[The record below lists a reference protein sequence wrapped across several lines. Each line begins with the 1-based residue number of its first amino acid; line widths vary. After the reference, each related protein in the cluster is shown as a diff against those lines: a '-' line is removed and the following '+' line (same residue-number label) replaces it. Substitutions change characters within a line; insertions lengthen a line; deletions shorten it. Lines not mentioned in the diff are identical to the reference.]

1 MRRIH
6 LVTLF
11 FVLALAALFFSIEFD
26 RQSQRNFSVTFFDI
40 GQGDAAL
47 IQFADGTK
55 ILVDCGPDK
64 KILAKLGETLS
75 FYDNTIDYLIVSHP
89 DLDHYGGCLDV
100 LKKYKVKNIITN
112 GMSKAD
118 DSYWEIWNEY
128 SRSHSNIMEVAAPRV
143 LVIAG
148 NTLDFLSPG
157 SLKAGQG
164 SKEGNNDSIVFKL
177 STPGSTFL
185 FTGDMETPM
194 EQCLVTKYCRISS
207 AAGCP
212 KLKADILKAGHH
224 GSDSS
229 TGLEFLEAVQPEQ
242 TIISVGQNTFGHPSL
257 RVLKRLARARTG
269 ILRTDERGDI
279 ILK

>member
-1 MRRIH
+1 MRRIY
-6 LVTLF
+6 LTAFLI
-11 FVLALAALFFSIEFD
+11 VLALAALFFYIEFD
-26 RQSQRNFSVTFFDI
+26 RQSQQNFSVTFFDI

-47 IQFADGTK
+47 IRFADGAK

-64 KILAKLGETLS
+64 KILAKLGETLP
-75 FYDNTIDYLIVSHP
+75 FYDNVIDYLIVTHP

-100 LKKYKVKNIITN
+100 LKKYRVKNIITN
-112 GMSKAD
+112 GVRKAG
-118 DSYWEIWNEY
+118 DSYWEIWDGY
-128 SRSHSNIMEVAAPRV
+128 SRSHSNIKEITAPRV

-157 SLKAGQG
+157 SMKAGQG
-164 SKEGNNDSIVFKL
+164 SEEGNNSSIVFKL
-177 STPGSTFL
+177 TTPGTTFL
-185 FTGDMETPM
+185 FTGDMETPL
-194 EQCLVTKYCRISS
+194 EQCLVEKYCLISS

-242 TIISVGQNTFGHPSL
+242 IVISVGQNTFGHPSL
-257 RVLKRLARARTG
+257 RVLKRLARARAG

-279 ILK
+279 IIR